1 MHKTNGSR
9 APPTRGGG
17 AREIRALVDQT
28 QTVLL
33 NRQKELHVA
42 FSLTQLVGQNAQSL
56 LRLHTRQGTAQ
67 TPHNLDL
74 IRGEQVLLTAST
86 RSININRRED
96 TLIRQLTGQTQLH
109 VTGALELFE
118 DHFVHLR
125 AGLNQGGSQNG
136 QRAAL
141 FNVAGRTEELLRRV
155 QRGRIH
161 TTGQDTTGCGSRQ
174 VVCTAQAGHGV
185 QQHDHIVAELHH
197 TLRTLNSQ
205 LSHSGVILSRAVE
218 GRGNNLALNGA
229 LHIGHFFRTL
239 IHQDHHQ
246 VHVRVVHGNRVRN
259 GLQHEGLTRL
269 RRGHN
274 QTTLA
279 LTNRG
284 HQVHHAGAQLLRG
297 GLQAQTLLGVQRS
310 QLREDAA
317 VRCFLNALTVNRLN
331 LNQCVETLAAVRLTL
346 TRHTNRA
353 EHVVTLTQVVLLHLS
368 QGDVHVVGAGQ
379 VAGGTHESVVIENVQ
394 NTRNRCQHIVFA
406 QARLVLLAAA
416 SLLLS
421 TLSLTVTL
429 GTALSTL
436 GALGTLC
443 TLSSLTLGTFTT
455 LSAALCTL
463 SLTVTLSAALGTLT
477 ILIAATLTSAGTL
490 RALLTVGGTKSHI
503 QGSVQAVQARGAV
516 SGSSL
521 QLSRVTGQVN
531 LLRTLANTLSGQL
544 SAHIQRRKL
553 SGILVLT
560 GAAGT
565 LLRLLVHLSRCV
577 LTLSGTASA
586 RTLLSGSLVTRGA
599 GTLLRLFSLLNA
611 LSGGFSSLSVFGFL
625 SLRLG
630 VLLGASTAGTAR
642 LRLFS
647 LLSIGSLGKLSSS
660 LSGRFGLRCLRLGRS
675 RSGYG
680 ATTLMLLK
688 SLNQLGLLQ
697 LQVAADTKLLGE
709 DTQLRDLQVCK
720 FRCGSCRTV
729 LIGDNNILCQLQFL
743 WL

>member
-1 MHKTNGSR
+1 M
-9 APPTRGGG
+9 
-17 AREIRALVDQT
+17 
-28 QTVLL
+28 
-33 NRQKELHVA
+33 
-42 FSLTQLVGQNAQSL
+42 
-56 LRLHTRQGTAQ
+56 
-67 TPHNLDL
+67 
-74 IRGEQVLLTAST
+74 
-86 RSININRRED
+86 
-96 TLIRQLTGQTQLH
+96 
-109 VTGALELFE
+109 
-118 DHFVHLR
+118 
-125 AGLNQGGSQNG
+125 
-136 QRAAL
+136 
-141 FNVAGRTEELLRRV
+141 
-155 QRGRIH
+155 
-161 TTGQDTTGCGSRQ
+161 
-174 VVCTAQAGHGV
+174 
-185 QQHDHIVAELHH
+185 
-197 TLRTLNSQ
+197 
-205 LSHSGVILSRAVE
+205 ILSRAVE
-218 GRGNNLALNGA
+218 GRGDNLALDGA

-274 QTTLA
+274 QTTLT
-279 LTNRG
+279 LTNRR

-297 GLQAQTLLGVQRS
+297 GLQAQTLLGIQRS

-331 LNQCVETLAAVRLTL
+331 LNQRVETLAAVRLTL
-346 TRHTNRA
+346 TRHANRA

-379 VAGGTHESVVIENVQ
+379 VAGGTHESVVVENVQ

-406 QARLVLLAAA
+406 QARLILLAAA

-421 TLSLTVTL
+421 TLSLTVAL

-443 TLSSLTLGTFTT
+443 AFCTLSSLTLGTFTT
-455 LSAALCTL
+455 LSVALCTL
-463 SLTVTLSAALGTLT
+463 SLTVTLSATLGTLT
-477 ILIAATLTSAGTL
+477 ILIAATLTGAGTL
-490 RALLTVGGTKSHI
+490 RALLTVGGAKSHV

-531 LLRTLANTLSGQL
+531 LLRTLANTLSSQL

-553 SGILVLT
+553 SGLLVLT
-560 GAAGT
+560 GAGAAGT
-565 LLRLLVHLSRCV
+565 LLRLLVILSLLGLLSRCV

-586 RTLLSGSLVTRGA
+586 RTLLSGSLVTGRA
-599 GTLLRLFSLLNA
+599 GTLLRLFSLLSA
-611 LSGGFSSLSVFGFL
+611 LGGSFSSLSVFGLL
-625 SLRLG
+625 SLLCLRLG